1 MITLSIAITLIR
13 IVITTLAVMT
23 TMITMAPHYRKL
35 DGSKITVNNIG
46 HDERYIMPNPHLFH
60 LVIILFYNDRK
71 NLA

>member
-1 MITLSIAITLIR
+1 
-13 IVITTLAVMT
+13 MT
-23 TMITMAPHYRKL
+23 TMITVAPHYKTL
-35 DGSKITVNNIG
+35 DGSRITVNNIG